1 MPPRPY
7 AGFADLKRIQSVL
20 RAGLRHSPYSCMHPG
35 DVEWWLFYNPLGDP
49 PEQSVYL
56 WEAANGECTGW
67 AFFLPRFAEYDLWVH
82 PSVRGTAAEREM
94 LAWADAQMRARVT
107 PNQSQIE
114 CATVFDDHLSLQALL
129 AQQGYTRQPFLTML
143 AFDLTRPVPT
153 PVLPEGFAFLERM
166 EPAYADLRAD
176 VHCEAFVNSRMTGDS
191 YRAFMASAP
200 GYHPARDVVLV
211 ASDGRFAAFA
221 LTWADAEL
229 QRGEFEPVGVRAC
242 YQRQGLGR
250 AVMWEGLRRLQ
261 ADGMTSATVCCR
273 SAHSGT
279 VAFYEACG
287 FRRVNT
293 VSRFVRYIR

>member
-1 MPPRPY
+1 MSPRPY
-7 AGFADLKRIQSVL
+7 ADLTDLHRIQDVL
-20 RAGLRHSPYSCMHPG
+20 RAGLRRSPYSCMHPG
-35 DVEWWLFYNPLGDP
+35 DVEWWLFGSLQHHP
-49 PEQSVYL
+49 PDQSVYL
-56 WEAANGECTGW
+56 WEAANGSCAGW
-67 AFFLPRFAEYDLWVH
+67 VLCLPRFAEYDVWVR
-82 PSVRGTAAEREM
+82 PSVRGTALEEDMLKWAEAQM
-94 LAWADAQMRARVT
+94 LAHTAPD
-107 PNQSQIE
+107 QSQIE
-114 CATVFDDHLSLQALL
+114 CATVFDDHFSLQRLL
-129 AQQGYTRQPFLTML
+129 TQRGYTQEPFLTML

-176 VHCEAFVNSRMTGDS
+176 VHRGAFVNSRITGDS
-191 YRAFMASAP
+191 YRAFMTSAP

-211 ASDGRFAAFA
+211 APDGHFAAFA
-221 LTWADAEL
+221 LTWADVEL

-261 ADGMTSATVCCR
+261 AVGMTSATVCCR

-293 VSRFVRYIR
+293 VSRFVRRIR